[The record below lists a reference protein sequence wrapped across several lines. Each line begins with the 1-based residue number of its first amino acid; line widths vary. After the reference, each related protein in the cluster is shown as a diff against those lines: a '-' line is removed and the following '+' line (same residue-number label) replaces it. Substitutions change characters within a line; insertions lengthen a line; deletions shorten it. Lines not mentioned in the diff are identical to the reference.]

1 MNEAEVLIK
10 FKADD
15 TDVEKKTSN
24 LSNKLSGLA
33 KGLAVGVAAV
43 GTAAAATTKAL
54 INGATE
60 TAKYGDE
67 IDKTSQKI
75 GFGTEAYQKW
85 DYAMQIAGTSMK
97 DCSIGLKTM
106 TNKIDDAL
114 NGSSSAIAMFDK
126 LGISVDDLKGKT
138 REDIFGMVVSGL
150 QNTTDELTKA
160 AIANDV
166 FGRSGQELMPLF
178 NETTENT
185 QKLLEEAE
193 KYGMVMSENAVKNSA
208 DFNDSLTRM
217 QKTITGVKNKL
228 LGELLPGFSTLM
240 DGISGLVSGQEDAG
254 EKVAEGITNVVETI
268 SKVLPKIV
276 EVVGNLIPKLI
287 PVVGEILT
295 SVSQALLDN
304 LPTIISGILK
314 LLPGLLKAVVM
325 IIEGIIKALPDIIL
339 ILAEMLPEL
348 LPTIIEAILEII
360 PMLID
365 NLPLFIKAGIQL
377 IVGLAEGIL
386 KSIPKVL
393 EIIPKLISSIFNFFK
408 QVPSMMKEVGGNL
421 IKGLWNGIANIGSW
435 VIDRIKGLGKTILN
449 AVKGIFGIHSPSTE
463 FAIIGKYN
471 MLGLEKGMEDMAPE
485 IQKDI
490 DGMFDLSPSM
500 ASSMNNTLSPI
511 VNVYNDINMKQDSLG
526 QLVNDIK
533 TFSGGSKQD
542 YNYGAGV

>member
-1 MNEAEVLIK
+1 MNDAEVLVK

-33 KGLAVGVAAV
+33 KGLAVGAAAV
-43 GTAAAATTKAL
+43 GTAAVATTKAL
-54 INGATE
+54 INGATA
-60 TAKYGDE
+60 TAQYGDE

-114 NGSSSAIAMFDK
+114 NGSSNAIGMFEK

-160 AIANDV
+160 AIANDM

-240 DGISGLVSGQEDAG
+240 DGISGLVSGQDDAG

-377 IVGLAEGIL
+377 IIGLAEGIL

-421 IKGLWNGIANIGSW
+421 IKGLWEGIKNIGSW

-449 AVKGIFGIHSPSTE
+449 AVKGIFGVHSPSTE

-490 DGMFDLSPSM
+490 DGMFDLSPNM

>member
-240 DGISGLVSGQEDAG
+240 DGISGLVAGQDDAG

-490 DGMFDLSPSM
+490 DGMFDLSPNM

>member
-1 MNEAEVLIK
+1 MNDAEVLVK

-33 KGLAVGVAAV
+33 KGLAVGAAAV
-43 GTAAAATTKAL
+43 GTAAVATTKAL
-54 INGATE
+54 INGATA
-60 TAKYGDE
+60 TAQYGDE

-85 DYAMQIAGTSMK
+85 DYAMQISGTSMK

-114 NGSSSAIAMFDK
+114 NGSSNAIGMFEK

-193 KYGMVMSENAVKNSA
+193 KYGMVMSESAVKNSA
-208 DFNDSLTRM
+208 NFNDSLTKM
-217 QKTITGVKNKL
+217 QKTIGGVKNAL

-240 DGISGLVSGQEDAG
+240 DGISGLVAGQDDAG

-304 LPTIISGILK
+304 LPTIIQGILK

-377 IVGLAEGIL
+377 IIGLAEGIL

-393 EIIPKLISSIFNFFK
+393 EIIPKLIKSIFDFFK
-408 QVPSMMKEVGGNL
+408 QVPSMMKDVGGNL
-421 IKGLWNGIANIGSW
+421 IKGLWEGIKNIGSW
-435 VIDRIKGLGKTILN
+435 VLDKIKGLGKSILN
-449 AVKGIFGIHSPSTE
+449 TVKGIFGIHSPSTE
-463 FAIIGKYN
+463 FAIIGRYN

-500 ASSMNNTLSPI
+500 ASSMNNTLSPVI
-511 VNVYNDINMKQDSLG
+511 NVYNDVNVKQDALG

-542 YNYGAGV
+542 YNYGAGA

>member
-377 IVGLAEGIL
+377 IIGLAEGIL

-490 DGMFDLSPSM
+490 DGMFDLSPNM

>member
-193 KYGMVMSENAVKNSA
+193 KYGMVMSESAVKNSA
-208 DFNDSLTRM
+208 NFNDSLTRM

-463 FAIIGKYN
+463 FAIIGRYN

-490 DGMFDLSPSM
+490 DGMFDLSPNM

>member
-1 MNEAEVLIK
+1 MNNAEVLVK

-33 KGLAVGVAAV
+33 KGLAIGAAAV
-43 GTAAAATTKAL
+43 GTAAVATTKAL
-54 INGATE
+54 INGATA
-60 TAKYGDE
+60 TAQYGDE

-114 NGSSSAIAMFDK
+114 NGSSNAIGMFEK

-193 KYGMVMSENAVKNSA
+193 KYGMVMSESAVKNSA
-208 DFNDSLTRM
+208 NFNDSLTKM
-217 QKTITGVKNKL
+217 QKTIGGVKNAL

-240 DGISGLVSGQEDAG
+240 DGISGLVAGQDDAG

-304 LPTIISGILK
+304 LPTIIQGILK

-377 IVGLAEGIL
+377 IIGLVEGIL

-393 EIIPKLISSIFNFFK
+393 EIIPKLIKSIFDFFK
-408 QVPSMMKEVGGNL
+408 QVPSMMKDVGGNL
-421 IKGLWNGIANIGSW
+421 IKGLWEGIKNLGSW
-435 VIDRIKGLGKTILN
+435 ILDRIKGLGKSILN
-449 AVKGIFGIHSPSTE
+449 TVKGIFGIHSPSTE
-463 FAIIGKYN
+463 FAIIGRYN

-500 ASSMNNTLSPI
+500 ASSMNNTLSPVI
-511 VNVYNDINMKQDSLG
+511 NVYNDINMKQDTLG

>member
-1 MNEAEVLIK
+1 MNNAEVLVK

-33 KGLAVGVAAV
+33 KGLAVGAAAV
-43 GTAAAATTKAL
+43 GTAAVATTKAL
-54 INGATE
+54 INGATA
-60 TAKYGDE
+60 TAQYGDE

-85 DYAMQIAGTSMK
+85 DYAMQISGTSMK

-114 NGSSSAIAMFDK
+114 NGSSNAIGMFEK

-193 KYGMVMSENAVKNSA
+193 KYGMVMSESAVKNSA
-208 DFNDSLTRM
+208 NFNDSLTRM
-217 QKTITGVKNKL
+217 QKTIDGVKNKIFA
-228 LGELLPGFSTLM
+228 ELLPGFSTIM
-240 DGISGLVSGQEDAG
+240 DGISALASGQDGAS
-254 EKVAEGITNVVETI
+254 EKIGKGVNDVVKKI
-268 SKVLPKIV
+268 SNVLPKIA
-276 EVVGNLIPKLI
+276 ETLVGIIPKLI
-287 PVVGEILT
+287 PVVGQILT
-295 SVSQALLDN
+295 SVVNALSSN
-304 LPTIISGILK
+304 LSIIVSGILK
-314 LLPGLLKAVVM
+314 LLPGLLQAVLGLVQ
-325 IIEGIIKALPDIIL
+325 GIIKALPEIITT
-339 ILAEMLPEL
+339 LAEMLPTL
-348 LPTIIEAILEII
+348 LPTLIESILEII

-365 NLPLFIKAGIQL
+365 NLPLFIKAGMQL
-377 IVGLAEGIL
+377 IVALAEGIL
-386 KSIPKVL
+386 KSIPKIL
-393 EIIPKLISSIFNFFK
+393 EIIPKLIKSIFNFF
-408 QVPSMMKEVGGNL
+408 VNIPSMMKDIGGNL
-421 IKGLWNGIANIGSW
+421 IKGLWNGIKDLSSW
-435 VIDRIKGLGKTILN
+435 VVDKIKGLGKTILN
-449 AVKGIFGIHSPSTE
+449 AVKGIFGVHSPSTE

-500 ASSMNNTLSPI
+500 ASSMNNTLSPVI
-511 VNVYNDINMKQDSLG
+511 NVYNDINMKQDSLG

>member
-304 LPTIISGILK
+304 LPTIIQGILK

-463 FAIIGKYN
+463 FAIIGRYN

-490 DGMFDLSPSM
+490 DGMFDLSPNM